1 MIEQARRPGR
11 DGLPS
16 VLRAARRRTAP
27 SLYGEPHV
35 DPAAWRPHR
44 RIHQYAGMAEER
56 HGGKRIVIDRN
67 VVDAPVA
74 ITGPRT

>member
-1 MIEQARRPGR
+1 MPRTSRAPRRPAYG
-11 DGLPS
+11 PP
-16 VLRAARRRTAP
+16 ARWRTAP
-27 SLYGEPHV
+27 TLYGEPHV

-44 RIHQYAGMAEER
+44 RIHQYAGMVEER

-74 ITGPRT
+74 IMGPRT